1 MLVFLMAVKMHET
14 KIIYFLHGIIVA
26 TSHSVGVLFLI
37 FNTLQTYLSEYKH
50 SDKFSLQAYLWMMMS
65 DLNTL

>member
-1 MLVFLMAVKMHET
+1 MLVFLMAVIMHET

-26 TSHSVGVLFLI
+26 TSHCGSSVLI